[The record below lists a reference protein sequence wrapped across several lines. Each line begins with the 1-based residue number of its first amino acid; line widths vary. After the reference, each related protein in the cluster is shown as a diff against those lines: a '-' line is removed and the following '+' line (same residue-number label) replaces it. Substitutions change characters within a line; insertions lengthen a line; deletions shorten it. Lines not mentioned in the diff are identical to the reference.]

1 MGRRRKEEVCPVCG
15 KLGFPARKT
24 VRNKVGT
31 PYTYVVFGH
40 HVVRDGGKRSIKW
53 CYVKLDVSQSKDQG
67 VSKKRDNLLTLCEDS
82 SGVSKF
88 TNTCQKSSKGVSKKQ
103 DNLLTPTQGVS
114 KLTNTPDM
122 FEKAK
127 QLPGYRSHGYT
138 TLGDMKRLGLI
149 ISDWSPEEL
158 DEWEEEGLTRVKQ
171 HLKERVG
178 TVYYHCVCGEKIDQ
192 VDLFLKYRG
201 KCPKCGKQ
209 IVKRERIEKVKE
221 RKKCRDCEFFVPSKG
236 LDVGVCRKTGKTKHE
251 SEFCDSDI
259 PGLIPSKIETSPQE
273 ALLNRF
279 LLEARKKLTKG
290 QTYQK
295 HK

>member
-1 MGRRRKEEVCPVCG
+1 MPRVRSSKICPKCGRP
-15 KLGFPARKT
+15 GFPGKKT
-24 VRNKVGT
+24 VRNKVGE
-31 PYTYVVFGH
+31 PYVHEVFGH
-40 HVVRDGGKRSIKW
+40 IVVRNGRRTIKW
-53 CYVKLDVSQSKDQG
+53 CYIRRLD
-67 VSKKRDNLLTLCEDS
+67 
-82 SGVSKF
+82 GVSKF
-88 TNTCQKSSKGVSKKQ
+88 TNTCQKPSKGVSKKQ

-114 KLTNTPDM
+114 KLTNTPSI

-127 QLPGYRSHGYT
+127 QLPGYRSKGYT

-149 ISDWSPEEL
+149 ISDLSPEEL

-201 KCPKCGKQ
+201 KCPNCGKQ
-209 IVKRERIEKVKE
+209 IVKKEKIEKMKE
-221 RKKCRDCEFFVPSKG
+221 RKKCGDCEFFVPAKG

-273 ALLNRF
+273 ALLNHF

>member
-1 MGRRRKEEVCPVCG
+1 MGRFKYIREKIGRVTCPKCG
-15 KLGFPARKT
+15 KPGIMYVKT
-24 VRNKVGT
+24 PVVDRENLR
-31 PYTYVVFGH
+31 YVYVAH
-40 HVVRDGGKRSIKW
+40 SVKADGKW
-53 CYVKLDVSQSKDQG
+53 TSRYCYVGPEPIVQNIVQKVDTSKDAVPPGGSGHCTKLIVQ
-67 VSKKRDNLLTLCEDS
+67 KPKEPKTHCTKHCTKNRDI
-82 SGVSKF
+82 V
-88 TNTCQKSSKGVSKKQ
+88 QI
-103 DNLLTPTQGVS
+103 
-114 KLTNTPDM
+114 
-122 FEKAK
+122 AR
-127 QLPGYRSHGYT
+127 QLPGYKSKGYT

-149 ISDWSPEEL
+149 ISDWSPEKL
-158 DEWEEEGLTRVKQ
+158 DEWEEEGLTRVKEY
-171 HLKERVG
+171 LKERVG

-209 IVKRERIEKVKE
+209 IMKRERIEKVKG
-221 RKKCRDCEFFVPSKG
+221 RKKCRDCEFFVPAKG

-279 LLEARKKLTKG
+279 FLEARKKLTKG